1 MPNFLNLKYWLLGTE
16 ANESIYARKHL
27 LQLSLVCRF
36 PMDKLVDPK
45 IVASVNE
52 RSLNRLLRGVSL
64 SQGQFSLVLVRCNSS
79 QLRQKVLQALQVDS
93 EIKIESLILS
103 PYTKT
108 LYTTLLENVEK
119 NSPSALMILGLE
131 TLENLDII
139 LSSTNQVRDEFRK
152 QFNFPIIIWI
162 TDDIVT
168 GLIRLA
174 PDFKSWAAATIKF
187 ELTTTELLD
196 YLKLQANTLFTLA
209 ELKIKVWEP
218 KTQRP
223 FKSTVS
229 RSFPSDFGMGCNRR
243 RELELH
249 WQDLQNRGYELDP
262 ALEASRQFI
271 LGQDG
276 DAHDQIEIAR
286 QHYQQ
291 SLALLQHEAG
301 LRGYTAQG
309 ELPGQVSSVDVMTP
323 PTSGPLVFCL
333 RERQGIVLFHIALTY
348 CIQATRNP
356 NLVQILLTEA
366 KRYFEQSQQIF
377 QQAGRPDLVAGV
389 ISPLGEVLQ
398 RLQLWEMLQ
407 ELALGGVKMHL
418 VYGTSSQL
426 AQDYV
431 FMAEVAL
438 KRSEWRR
445 ALMLAKLALTI
456 LPESKPTVSQAQCL
470 LLLARCYQ
478 YQGEWQQAKQKL
490 ELALTQ
496 IQPQYNPQLYLNIL
510 EELRDIDYQ
519 QGQYR
524 QAFRIKKK
532 QREIEHQYG
541 LRAFIGAAQLQPPKQ
556 AINPSSNQGEN
567 MVTIAEEMMAS
578 CRQHDIQNLLHRLSR
593 DDHKLIIIHGRSG
606 VGKSSLVNAGLVP
619 ALKNT
624 AISARDCLP
633 VVIQSYMDWTRE
645 LEQSLASALLN
656 CASLKYPDES
666 IKKLWYKVIAQSS
679 IQDWNNRNPNQSYEE
694 IPVDCILNSSSF
706 VLKQLTQ
713 NAEQNLLTVLIF
725 DQFEEFFFISHCHQE
740 KRKIFYDFLKICL
753 DLPFVKIVFSL
764 REDYLHHLLEWDHLL
779 NLDAINN
786 NILDKKIRYH
796 LRDFTLAEAKTV
808 IERLTQ
814 RSKLQ
819 LEPGLIDA
827 LVTDLADERQ
837 EVRPIEL
844 QVVGAQLQ
852 EEGEHGITTLT
863 AYKQLGINPKTE
875 LIKHS
880 IEQVI
885 KDCGNINEDAAW
897 EVLFTLTDEKFTRPI
912 KTKAELITAARR
924 AGGVGEAGEVN
935 SFCYPL
941 PKGGEEAEAF
951 IDIILESGLL
961 LRRRE
966 EPEDRYQLLHDYLV
980 LPIRQRYGLQEKQR
994 QHDIKQRLQKA
1005 QSEKSKA
1012 EAALKKMSREQ
1023 LLQRNQRLKQLLGLS
1038 IIVALLLGFTTKLAT
1053 YQQQRADEQKQIAD
1067 LATLTAASDALFF
1080 SQYKF
1085 DALLE
1090 SLRAARQFQRLK
1102 ATTPD
1107 GSELKTMETRIAA
1120 TLQQAVYGT
1129 TEHNRL
1135 EGHQDVVW
1143 DVSFSPDGNY
1153 IVSGSVDK
1161 TVKLWT
1167 PEGQLLRTLV
1177 GHRGSVTSV
1186 SFSPDSQMIASSSQ
1200 DGTIK
1205 LWPVAALSTIK
1216 RLVTPVTIQA
1226 HRQGVSAVT
1235 FSPNGRLIASVSDDR
1250 RLKLWSR
1257 EGTLLR
1263 TVYRAMAPLTW
1274 VAFSPDG
1281 QILAIAVAD
1290 GTVKLLKLD
1299 GTILHTLDHTANPN
1313 KTVYKVSYSPN
1324 GQLIATVG
1332 QDQTVKLWTPQ
1343 CQLLK
1348 TLKADRSNIYGVNF
1362 SPDSKLLATSTD
1374 NKNIYLWTVDG
1385 TLLKQWQGHGDKV
1398 TNIQFS
1404 PDGKTLVS
1412 SSYDKTVKLWSSDLI
1427 PLKTLTGHQH
1437 RVLGV
1442 NFSPNGEMFASASQ
1456 DKTVK
1461 LWSRTGALLTTLA
1474 GYKDRVTTV
1483 SFSTDGEFLATAG
1496 YDRTVKLWKLSPD
1509 LESSEKSQGSLFKL
1523 PDHFSLWGVAKL
1535 KSALPLTKN
1544 RVSVESI
1551 QLLQSWIGHD
1561 DSILNIA
1568 FSPNAEQIATASK
1581 DKTVKLWSRQG
1592 QLLHTLIGHDSWV
1605 NSVTFSP
1612 NGEMIVTSSDDGTIK
1627 LWDDQGKLLKTII
1640 ADQGYVLSISFSP
1653 DGKFIASAGYDNTV
1667 KLWDSRGNYLKTL
1680 LKGSSDSVTSVVF
1693 SPDSQL
1699 IASASY
1705 DSTVKLWS
1713 RDDGTLLK
1721 TLVGHRDSVMGIS
1734 FSPDGRVLVSASR
1747 DHTLIMWNL
1756 DLDNLIDR
1764 ACDWVHDYLRT
1775 NPKVQT
1781 SDRDLCNQ

>member
-1 MPNFLNLKYWLLGTE
+1 
-16 ANESIYARKHL
+16 
-27 LQLSLVCRF
+27 
-36 PMDKLVDPK
+36 MDRLIDPQT
-45 IVASVNE
+45 VASVNE
-52 RSLNRLLRGVSL
+52 RGLNRLLRAVTL

-79 QLRQKVLQALQVDS
+79 QLRQKVLQAVQLDS
-93 EIKIESLILS
+93 EIKIEPLILS
-103 PYTKT
+103 PHTQT
-108 LYTTLLENVEK
+108 LYTTLLEQVEK
-119 NSPSALMILGLE
+119 NPPSALMILGLE
-131 TLENLDII
+131 TVENLDIV

-152 QFNFPIIIWI
+152 QFHFPIILWI
-162 TDDIVT
+162 TDDITT

-187 ELTTTELLD
+187 ELTTAELLD

-209 ELKIKVWEP
+209 ELKIKAWEP
-218 KTQRP
+218 KTQQMFPPNRP
-223 FKSTVS
+223 VW
-229 RSFPSDFGMGCNRR
+229 FPSDFGIGSNRR
-243 RELELH
+243 QELELH

-262 ALEASRQFI
+262 ALEACRQFI
-271 LGQDG
+271 LGQDC
-276 DAHDQIEIAR
+276 DAHDQSEIAR

-291 SLALLQHEAG
+291 SLALLQHEAC
-301 LRGYTAQG
+301 LRGYSLPTCPQG
-309 ELPGQVSSVDVMTP
+309 QIPQGRTSLAVISPAVSSQRLLF
-323 PTSGPLVFCL
+323 PLE
-333 RERQGIVLFHIALTY
+333 ERQGIVLFHIALTY
-348 CIQATRNP
+348 CIQAARNP
-356 NLVQILLTEA
+356 NLLQALLEKA
-366 KRYFEQSQQIF
+366 KSYFEQSQDIF

-389 ISPLGEVLQ
+389 IPRLGEVLQ

-407 ELALGGVKMHL
+407 ELAISGLKIHL

-438 KRSEWRR
+438 KRSEWCR

-456 LPESKPTVSQAQCL
+456 LPSVKPTVSQAQCL

-478 YQGEWQQAKQKL
+478 YQGEWPQAKQKL

-496 IQPQYNPQLYLNIL
+496 IEPQYNPQLYLDIL
-510 EELRDIDYQ
+510 EELRNIDYQ

-532 QREIEHQYG
+532 QRELQHQYG
-541 LRAFIGAAQLQPPKQ
+541 FRAFIGAAQLQPPKQ
-556 AINPSSNQGEN
+556 AINPSSTRGEN
-567 MVTIAEEMMAS
+567 VVTIAEEMMAS

-633 VVIQSYMDWTRE
+633 VVIQTYMDWNRE
-645 LEQSLASALLN
+645 LERSLASALLT
-656 CASLKYPDES
+656 CDSFKYPHDS
-666 IKKLWYKVIAQSS
+666 IKKLWYKVISQSS
-679 IQDWNNRNPNQSYEE
+679 IKDWNNRHPNQMEQE
-694 IPVDCILNSSSF
+694 TPTAFILNPSSF
-706 VLKQLTQ
+706 VLKQLNQ
-713 NAEQNLLTVLIF
+713 NAERNLLTVLIF

-753 DLPFVKIVFSL
+753 DLPYVKIVFSL
-764 REDYLHHLLEWDHLL
+764 REDYLHHLLECDHLL

-786 NILDKKIRYH
+786 NILDKKNRYH

-814 RSKLQ
+814 RAKLQ
-819 LEPGLIDA
+819 LEPDLIDA

-837 EVRPIEL
+837 EIRPVEL

-852 EEGEHGITTLT
+852 EEGDHGITTLT
-863 AYKQLGINPKTE
+863 AYKQLGTNPKTE

-885 KDCGNINEDAAW
+885 KDCGSINEDAAW
-897 EVLFTLTDEKFTRPI
+897 EVLFALTDEKFTRPI
-912 KTKAELITAARR
+912 KTKVELITAARR
-924 AGGVGEAGEVN
+924 KQGGGEVALISNWAIGSSQKN
-935 SFCYPL
+935 SNL
-941 PKGGEEAEAF
+941 QEIEEPEAF

-980 LPIRQRYGLQEKQR
+980 LPIRQRYGLQEKRR
-994 QHDIKQRLQKA
+994 QHDIQQRLHKA
-1005 QSEKSKA
+1005 QSEKSRA

-1023 LLQRNQRLKQLLGLS
+1023 LLQRNQRLQQLLGVS
-1038 IIVALLLGFTTKLAT
+1038 IVVVLLLGFTTKIAT
-1053 YQQQRADEQKQIAD
+1053 YQQRRADGQKQIAD

-1090 SLRAARQFQRLK
+1090 SLRAARQFKQLK
-1102 ATTPD
+1102 AITQEE
-1107 GSELKTMETRIAA
+1107 SELKTMETRIAA

-1129 TEHNRL
+1129 TERNRL

-1167 PEGQLLRTLV
+1167 PEGQLLRTLA
-1177 GHRGSVTSV
+1177 GHEGNITSV
-1186 SFSPDSQMIASSSQ
+1186 SFSPDSQVIASSSQ

-1216 RLVTPVTIQA
+1216 KSVTTVTLQA
-1226 HRQGVSAVT
+1226 HHQGVSAVT
-1235 FSPNGRLIASVSDDR
+1235 FSPDGRLIASVSDDR

-1257 EGTLLR
+1257 EGILLR
-1263 TVYRAMAPLTW
+1263 KVYRSATPLTW
-1274 VAFSPDG
+1274 VTFSPDG
-1281 QILAIAVAD
+1281 QILAIATSD
-1290 GTVKLLKLD
+1290 GKVKLLKLD
-1299 GTILHTLDHTANPN
+1299 GTVLHTLDHTANPN
-1313 KTVYKVSYSPN
+1313 KTVYKVTYSPN

-1332 QDQTVKLWTPQ
+1332 QDQTVKLWNTQ
-1343 CQLLK
+1343 GQLLK
-1348 TLKADRSNIYGVNF
+1348 TLKGERSNIYGVSF
-1362 SPDSKLLATSTD
+1362 SPDSKLLATSAD
-1374 NKNIYLWTVDG
+1374 NKNIYLWTVEG
-1385 TLLKQWQGHGDKV
+1385 TLLKYWQGHGDKV
-1398 TNIQFS
+1398 TDIQFS

-1412 SSYDKTVKLWSSDLI
+1412 SSYDKTVKLWSTDLI
-1427 PLKTLTGHQH
+1427 PLKTLTGHQN

-1456 DKTVK
+1456 DTTVK
-1461 LWSRTGALLTTLA
+1461 LWSRTGALLRTLA
-1474 GYKDRVTTV
+1474 GYQDRVTTV
-1483 SFSTDGEFLATAG
+1483 SFSPDGQLLATAG
-1496 YDRTVKLWKLSPD
+1496 FDQTVKLWKLSPD
-1509 LESSEKSQGSLFKL
+1509 LESSEKSPGRLFKW
-1523 PDHFSLWGVAKL
+1523 PDHFSLWGVAQF
-1535 KSALPLTKN
+1535 KSSLPPTKTE
-1544 RVSVESI
+1544 VSAKSV
-1551 QLLQSWIGHD
+1551 QLLQTWIGHD
-1561 DSILNIA
+1561 DSIISIT

-1592 QLLHTLIGHDSWV
+1592 QLLHTLTGHHSWV

-1627 LWDDQGKLLKTII
+1627 LWNDRGKLLKTIM

-1667 KLWDSRGNYLKTL
+1667 KLWDNRGNYLKTL

-1705 DSTVKLWS
+1705 DGTVKLWS
-1713 RDDGTLLK
+1713 RDGGTLLK
-1721 TLVGHRDSVMGIS
+1721 TLVGHRDGVMGIS
-1734 FSPDGRVLVSASR
+1734 FSPDGRILVSASR
-1747 DHTLIMWNL
+1747 DRTLIMWNL
-1756 DLDNLIDR
+1756 DLDDLMGR
-1764 ACDWVHDYLRT
+1764 ACDWVDDYLRT

>member
-1 MPNFLNLKYWLLGTE
+1 M
-16 ANESIYARKHL
+16 
-27 LQLSLVCRF
+27 
-36 PMDKLVDPK
+36 
-45 IVASVNE
+45 
-52 RSLNRLLRGVSL
+52 
-64 SQGQFSLVLVRCNSS
+64 
-79 QLRQKVLQALQVDS
+79 
-93 EIKIESLILS
+93 
-103 PYTKT
+103 
-108 LYTTLLENVEK
+108 
-119 NSPSALMILGLE
+119 
-131 TLENLDII
+131 
-139 LSSTNQVRDEFRK
+139 
-152 QFNFPIIIWI
+152 
-162 TDDIVT
+162 
-168 GLIRLA
+168 
-174 PDFKSWAAATIKF
+174 
-187 ELTTTELLD
+187 
-196 YLKLQANTLFTLA
+196 
-209 ELKIKVWEP
+209 
-218 KTQRP
+218 
-223 FKSTVS
+223 
-229 RSFPSDFGMGCNRR
+229 
-243 RELELH
+243 
-249 WQDLQNRGYELDP
+249 
-262 ALEASRQFI
+262 
-271 LGQDG
+271 
-276 DAHDQIEIAR
+276 
-286 QHYQQ
+286 
-291 SLALLQHEAG
+291 
-301 LRGYTAQG
+301 
-309 ELPGQVSSVDVMTP
+309 
-323 PTSGPLVFCL
+323 
-333 RERQGIVLFHIALTY
+333 FHIALTY

-496 IQPQYNPQLYLNIL
+496 IQPQYNPQLYLDIL

-656 CASLKYPDES
+656 CASFKYPDES

-740 KRKIFYDFLKICL
+740 KRKVFYDFLKICL
-753 DLPFVKIVFSL
+753 DLPFVKIVLSL

-880 IEQVI
+880 IEQ
-885 KDCGNINEDAAW
+885 
-897 EVLFTLTDEKFTRPI
+897 
-912 KTKAELITAARR
+912 
-924 AGGVGEAGEVN
+924 
-935 SFCYPL
+935 
-941 PKGGEEAEAF
+941 
-951 IDIILESGLL
+951 
-961 LRRRE
+961 
-966 EPEDRYQLLHDYLV
+966 
-980 LPIRQRYGLQEKQR
+980 
-994 QHDIKQRLQKA
+994 
-1005 QSEKSKA
+1005 
-1012 EAALKKMSREQ
+1012 
-1023 LLQRNQRLKQLLGLS
+1023 
-1038 IIVALLLGFTTKLAT
+1038 
-1053 YQQQRADEQKQIAD
+1053 
-1067 LATLTAASDALFF
+1067 
-1080 SQYKF
+1080 
-1085 DALLE
+1085 
-1090 SLRAARQFQRLK
+1090 
-1102 ATTPD
+1102 
-1107 GSELKTMETRIAA
+1107 
-1120 TLQQAVYGT
+1120 AV
-1129 TEHNRL
+1129 
-1135 EGHQDVVW
+1135 
-1143 DVSFSPDGNY
+1143 
-1153 IVSGSVDK
+1153 
-1161 TVKLWT
+1161 
-1167 PEGQLLRTLV
+1167 
-1177 GHRGSVTSV
+1177 
-1186 SFSPDSQMIASSSQ
+1186 
-1200 DGTIK
+1200 
-1205 LWPVAALSTIK
+1205 
-1216 RLVTPVTIQA
+1216 
-1226 HRQGVSAVT
+1226 
-1235 FSPNGRLIASVSDDR
+1235 
-1250 RLKLWSR
+1250 
-1257 EGTLLR
+1257 
-1263 TVYRAMAPLTW
+1263 APLTW

-1281 QILAIAVAD
+1281 QVLAIAVAD

-1313 KTVYKVSYSPN
+1313 KTVYKVSFSPN

-1343 CQLLK
+1343 GQLLK

-1483 SFSTDGEFLATAG
+1483 SFSPDGELLATAG

-1523 PDHFSLWGVAKL
+1523 PDNFSLWGVAKL

-1561 DSILNIA
+1561 DSILNIT

-1612 NGEMIVTSSDDGTIK
+1612 GGEMIVTSSDDGTIK
-1627 LWDDQGKLLKTII
+1627 LWDDQGKLLKTIM
-1640 ADQGYVLSISFSP
+1640 ADQGYVLGISFSP

-1705 DSTVKLWS
+1705 DGTVKLWS

-1764 ACDWVHDYLRT
+1764 ACDWVYDYLRT